1 MLRLQT
7 PWYQQSYICTLH
19 RCKIVEDQEANQGTM
34 HFEIRQTMLIRFS
47 KSLGSLLARLGRE
60 SQDFQGWKLF
70 GMVGFED
77 GIICD

>member
-7 PWYQQSYICTLH
+7 PWYQQSYIRT
-19 RCKIVEDQEANQGTM
+19 
-34 HFEIRQTMLIRFS
+34 FS

-77 GIICD
+77 GFICD